1 MGRRALTVFMSLWLV
16 TLAAAF
22 ALDGAVARWLYARSF
37 HLPEAGV
44 LRDTLTARL
53 LKLPGDIRTILVITL
68 LLVIFA
74 NLPWRR
80 ACVVMLCSASSVSAE
95 AIKFVFGR
103 ARPLTEDNLLARTFN
118 FVPFSTPPS
127 GMSFPSG
134 HTMLAFAT
142 AACVARYYP
151 RWAVVAYGLS
161 ALVAAERVLE
171 LSHYLSDVVASCGL
185 AILMSQWCVVRLEE
199 LLLTGEPLPVLQEEE
214 IAA

>member
-1 MGRRALTVFMSLWLV
+1 MSLWLI

-22 ALDGAVARWLYARSF
+22 ALDGAVTRWLYARSF

-44 LRDTLTARL
+44 LRDTMAARM

-74 NLPWRR
+74 RLSWRR
-80 ACVVMLCSASSVSAE
+80 AGVLILCSASSVSAE

-103 ARPLTEDNLLARTFN
+103 ARPLTENNLLARTFD
-118 FVPFSTPPS
+118 FVPFSTPPG

-142 AACVARYYP
+142 AVCFARYYP
-151 RWAVVAYGLS
+151 RWAAAAYGLA

-171 LSHYLSDVVASCGL
+171 LSHHLSDVVASCGL
-185 AILMSQWCVVRLEE
+185 AILISQWCAVRLER
-199 LLLTGEPLPVLQEEE
+199 LLLPGAPLPVLQEEE
-214 IAA
+214 INA